1 MNYKQFFNRILQEAV
16 NPTHEIPDDAINGI
30 LDDDTNPDEFKNDI
44 SVNGA
49 PKSSVDDAKS
59 LWERETSISG
69 SNPEEKKASIKKAE
83 NFLTK
88 LNTYKSNLKNLSP
101 EKRYTDIAILADLV
115 SSDPDMS
122 EKFTNLTS
130 KIEKLKKAE
139 ELRKQAEQM
148 EQEASSTESEAEAS
162 DSDQELTP
170 LPNPQV

>member
-1 MNYKQFFNRILQEAV
+1 MNYKQFFNKLLQEAV

-30 LDDDTNPDEFKNDI
+30 LDDDTNPDEFRNDI

-49 PKSSVDDAKS
+49 PKSSVDDAKN
-59 LWERETSISG
+59 LWENETSISG
-69 SNPEEKKASIKKAE
+69 STPEEKKVSIKKTE

-101 EKRYTDIAILADLV
+101 EKKYTDIAILADLV

-122 EKFTNLTS
+122 EKYTKLNA

-148 EQEASSTESEAEAS
+148 EKDASSSESDVNDSGFDSQAE
-162 DSDQELTP
+162 P
-170 LPNPQV
+170 LPSPQA

>member
-1 MNYKQFFNRILQEAV
+1 MNYKQFFDKILLEAV
-16 NPTHEIPDDAINGI
+16 NPTHEIPDDAINSI
-30 LDDDTNPDEFKNDI
+30 LDDDTNPDQFKNDI

-49 PKSSVDDAKS
+49 PKNSVEDARN
-59 LWERETSISG
+59 LWEAETNISG
-69 SNPEEKKASIKKAE
+69 STPEEKKNGIKKAE
-83 NFLTK
+83 TFLTK
-88 LNTYKSNLKNLSP
+88 LDTYKSNLKNLSP

-122 EKFTNLTS
+122 EKYTNLKG

-148 EQEASSTESEAEAS
+148 EQEASGEEADAMNSASEDES
-162 DSDQELTP
+162 QT

>member
-1 MNYKQFFNRILQEAV
+1 MNYKQFFDKILLEAV
-16 NPTHEIPDDAINGI
+16 NPTHEIPDDAINSI
-30 LDDDTNPDEFKNDI
+30 LDDDTNPDQFKNDI

-49 PKSSVDDAKS
+49 PKNSVDDAKN
-59 LWERETSISG
+59 LWQRETDISG
-69 SNPEEKKASIKKAE
+69 SSPEEKKNSIKKTE

-88 LNTYKSNLKNLSP
+88 LDTYKSNLKSLSP

-122 EKFTNLTS
+122 EKYNNLKQ

-148 EQEASSTESEAEAS
+148 EQEASSEQEDALSKDSENEP
-162 DSDQELTP
+162 EP